1 MELCTKIGA
10 IENIIKNVTRNYNGL
25 LLESFMKEKVIDI
38 ERSFN
43 WQVQKAQHT
52 NSYFLIDQAKLNR
65 ELYLIS
71 KDLTIE
77 DWRIIRSGD
86 YYQIR
91 DQLSGNKQ
99 MEFIIERIRYYL

>member
-1 MELCTKIGA
+1 MEQKF
-10 IENIIKNVTRNYNGL
+10 Y
-25 LLESFMKEKVIDI
+25 
-38 ERSFN
+38 
-43 WQVQKAQHT
+43 WQLQKAEKSK
-52 NSYFLIDQAKLNR
+52 NYFLIQQAKLNR

-71 KDLTIE
+71 KDLSIE

-99 MEFIIERIRYYL
+99 MEFIIEKIRYYL

>member
-1 MELCTKIGA
+1 MGKKIDPEQIFDYQVKKA
-10 IENIIKNVTRNYNGL
+10 FAIKNN
-25 LLESFMKEKVIDI
+25 
-38 ERSFN
+38 
-43 WQVQKAQHT
+43 
-52 NSYFLIDQAKLNR
+52 FLIQQAKLNR

-77 DWRIIRSGD
+77 DWRIIRSGN

-99 MEFIIERIRYYL
+99 MEFIIENIRYYL

>member
-1 MELCTKIGA
+1 MDQKF
-10 IENIIKNVTRNYNGL
+10 Y
-25 LLESFMKEKVIDI
+25 
-38 ERSFN
+38 
-43 WQVQKAQHT
+43 WQLQKAEKSK
-52 NSYFLIDQAKLNR
+52 NYFLIQQAKLNR

-71 KDLTIE
+71 KDLSIE

-99 MEFIIERIRYYL
+99 MEFIIEKIRYYL